1 MGAFGGLILTNKGRN
16 LQVKAQTG
24 VELHFTRIA
33 IGDGDL
39 GGSSVLELNA
49 LKNERKSLEI
59 TKLKVLTGGQAV
71 VGSVL
76 NNQDIT
82 AGFYFREIG
91 VFATDPDV
99 GEILYCYANAGSTA
113 DYIPAG
119 SGGST
124 DLIEKTIDI
133 VTLVGNAANVTA
145 TINESLIYET
155 PERAQEK
162 ADQAEQNA
170 KEYADQQLAAHSA
183 NTTIHITS
191 AERTAWN
198 QAESNAK
205 AYTDQ
210 QLATH
215 TADSTTGAHKAKN
228 IAVEDANNH
237 FTGTDVE
244 SVLNELFTFAND
256 GKTAVANAITAKGVS
271 ADPTETF
278 ASLATKIGQ
287 ISTGKKWAVVSVP
300 GYSKGSVIPI
310 TGLGFRPSICIF
322 RHTGNY
328 GVGGSYIGASRGVTV
343 TTYGTTHYSVFS
355 NVSGLQLYLRN
366 VTDDGCDVYVGG
378 DGSSFDMLS
387 VSGTAYLFS

>member
-1 MGAFGGLILTNKGRN
+1 MGAFGGLILTNRGRN

-39 GGSSVLELNA
+39 GGSSILELNA

-119 SGGST
+119 SDGST

-155 PERAQEK
+155 PAGAQEK

-198 QAESNAK
+198 QAEANAK
-205 AYTDQ
+205 AYTDSAPETMQ
-210 QLATH
+210 RNIGNFNVYKSGK
-215 TADSTTGAHKAKN
+215 DSNGIFTT
-228 IAVEDANNH
+228 VEYKRPN
-237 FTGTDVE
+237 GTLYAR
-244 SVLNELFTFAND
+244 SVLSSGTSPQY
-256 GKTAVANAITAKGVS
+256 TT
-271 ADPTETF
+271 
-278 ASLATKIGQ
+278 
-287 ISTGKKWAVVSVP
+287 
-300 GYSKGSVIPI
+300 
-310 TGLGFRPSICIF
+310 R
-322 RHTGNY
+322 
-328 GVGGSYIGASRGVTV
+328 TV
-343 TTYGTTHYSVFS
+343 TYYAADGTTVI
-355 NVSGLQLYLRN
+355 R
-366 VTDDGCDVYVGG
+366 TDTYTLTYDTDGDLISEVKQ
-378 DGSSFDMLS
+378 
-387 VSGTAYLFS
+387 